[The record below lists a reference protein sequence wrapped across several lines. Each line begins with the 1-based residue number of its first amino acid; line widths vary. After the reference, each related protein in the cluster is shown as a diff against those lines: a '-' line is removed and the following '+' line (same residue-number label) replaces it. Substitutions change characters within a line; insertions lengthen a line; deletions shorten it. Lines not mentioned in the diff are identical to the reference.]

1 VQVAENGHR
10 LLVVEFEKRLLE
22 IGRSIRPRRNT
33 HHHSGTTNEPAKGN
47 KGFEPT
53 TRLTVLGVLR
63 QRDYRLLLLG
73 LAVSDIGTVMLYTT
87 LPFYIFVRTGST
99 LATGAMLI
107 AQMLPRILVGS
118 IAGVLVDRWR
128 ARPTMIAGD
137 LLRAA
142 ILLPLLAVQSRGT
155 LGIVYAVAVAEGC
168 VHQFFG
174 SSFNASLPRLVG
186 SENLPAANAINHIS
200 NGVER
205 LIAPVTGGAL
215 LLSVGLPAVVILD
228 SASYL
233 FSALMLTLISIP
245 GAAVLNQGEVPVAGI
260 KQEWLDGIRV
270 ATQKSAIRNLL
281 LIFGLDSVASGM
293 GSVLLVPFANGVLG
307 ANALQYGSMLS
318 VRAVGGLFGG
328 LTAGSLGRRVPA
340 RRLWSVANVAV
351 GVVLL
356 AQLAIRAIQP
366 VTVLMVPSGLFANLG
381 TVSERTLLMTGFPDR
396 HRGRLFGVWESFTG
410 ILLVMGMAIAS
421 FLGNPVGVVPIYALA
436 ALLSVVTG
444 VIAGRVLVHPS
455 TGPIQE

>member
-1 VQVAENGHR
+1 V
-10 LLVVEFEKRLLE
+10 
-22 IGRSIRPRRNT
+22 
-33 HHHSGTTNEPAKGN
+33 
-47 KGFEPT
+47 
-53 TRLTVLGVLR
+53 
-63 QRDYRLLLLG
+63 
-73 LAVSDIGTVMLYTT
+73 
-87 LPFYIFVRTGST
+87 
-99 LATGAMLI
+99 LI

-118 IAGVLVDRWR
+118 IAGVLVDRWK

-137 LLRAA
+137 VLRVV
-142 ILLPLLAVQSRGT
+142 ILLPLLGVQSRGT
-155 LGIVYAVAVAEGC
+155 LWIVYAVAVAEGC

-186 SENLPAANAINHIS
+186 SEHLPAANAINHIS

-205 LIAPVTGGAL
+205 LIAPVAGGAI
-215 LLSVGLPAVVILD
+215 LLSVGLPAVVMLD
-228 SASYL
+228 AASYL

-245 GAAVLNQGEVPVAGI
+245 AAAVLNQGEVPVAGI
-260 KQEWLDGIRV
+260 KQEWLDGLRL
-270 ATQKSAIRNLL
+270 ATQKPAIRNLL
-281 LIFGLDSVASGM
+281 LMFGLDSMASGM

-318 VRAVGGLFGG
+318 VRAVGGLLGG
-328 LTAGSLGRRVPA
+328 LTAGSVGRRLPA
-340 RRLWSVANVAV
+340 GQLWSVANVAV

-410 ILLVMGMAIAS
+410 ILLVIGMAIAS
-421 FLGNPVGVVPIYALA
+421 LLGNPVGVVPVYALA
-436 ALLSVVTG
+436 ALLSIVTG
-444 VIAGRVLVHPS
+444 VIAERVLVRPS
-455 TGPIQE
+455 PGPIQE

>member
-1 VQVAENGHR
+1 
-10 LLVVEFEKRLLE
+10 
-22 IGRSIRPRRNT
+22 
-33 HHHSGTTNEPAKGN
+33 
-47 KGFEPT
+47 
-53 TRLTVLGVLR
+53 
-63 QRDYRLLLLG
+63 
-73 LAVSDIGTVMLYTT
+73 
-87 LPFYIFVRTGST
+87 
-99 LATGAMLI
+99 
-107 AQMLPRILVGS
+107 
-118 IAGVLVDRWR
+118 
-128 ARPTMIAGD
+128 
-137 LLRAA
+137 
-142 ILLPLLAVQSRGT
+142 
-155 LGIVYAVAVAEGC
+155 
-168 VHQFFG
+168 
-174 SSFNASLPRLVG
+174 
-186 SENLPAANAINHIS
+186 
-200 NGVER
+200 
-205 LIAPVTGGAL
+205 
-215 LLSVGLPAVVILD
+215 
-228 SASYL
+228 
-233 FSALMLTLISIP
+233 MLTLISIP

>member
-1 VQVAENGHR
+1 
-10 LLVVEFEKRLLE
+10 
-22 IGRSIRPRRNT
+22 
-33 HHHSGTTNEPAKGN
+33 
-47 KGFEPT
+47 
-53 TRLTVLGVLR
+53 VLGVLR

-155 LGIVYAVAVAEGC
+155 LGIAYAVAVAEGC

-186 SENLPAANAINHIS
+186 SEHLPAANAINHIS

-260 KQEWLDGIRV
+260 KQEWLDGIRL
-270 ATQKSAIRNLL
+270 ATQKPAIRNLL

-318 VRAVGGLFGG
+318 VRAIGGLFGG
-328 LTAGSLGRRVPA
+328 LTAGSLGRRVSA

-356 AQLAIRAIQP
+356 AQLEIRAIQP
-366 VTVLMVPSGLFANLG
+366 VTVLMVPSGLLANLG

-410 ILLVMGMAIAS
+410 ILLVIGMAIAS
-421 FLGNPVGVVPIYALA
+421 LLGHPVGVVPIYALA
-436 ALLSVVTG
+436 ALLSIVTG
-444 VIAGRVLVHPS
+444 VIAERVLVRPS
-455 TGPIQE
+455 PGPIQE